1 MKTRITITI
10 DEEILD
16 LLDEVAKKFG
26 VNRSKLTENLFMMG
40 LSDMK
45 ILKKLRFIDFAY
57 AITQVRKYLKEV
69 EKDEKL
75 KLALK

>member
-57 AITQVRKYLKEV
+57 AITQVREYLKKV
-69 EKDEKL
+69 EEDEKL
-75 KLALK
+75 KPALK

>member
-1 MKTRITITI
+1 MKERITITI

-16 LLDEVAKKFG
+16 LLDEVSKKFG
-26 VNRSKLTENLFMMG
+26 VSRSKLTENLFMMG

-45 ILKKLRFIDFAY
+45 ILKNLRFIDAAY
-57 AITQVRKYLKEV
+57 AVTQVREYLKKV

-75 KLALK
+75 KPAIK